1 MSDLLVERVDLGNGF
16 RIRGGLLANA
26 YPLPDGWEH
35 GVSFRGT
42 GCSEPQ
48 IVGPC
53 AVTDRTETRPGDDN
67 VFEPIFITQSAACSM
82 LSKVGTV
89 DMAANRLEATSE
101 WALGRALATGLGSET
116 NISFADADNI
126 AHADYDPT
134 TIGLSVVN
142 AVSCLEQAAAD
153 LGFGAEIML
162 HAPMRAAS
170 YLAEAGVMS
179 ESYYSAGGLP
189 WIISPGYPVETEG
202 DETTITIWA
211 TGSVFAAVGDAYL
224 LTDGVTGQRPF
235 GWRTNTDA
243 AFQQRI
249 GLAAFDPCLNLSASF
264 TVPACIPGG
273 S

>member
-48 IVGPC
+48 ITGPC
-53 AVTDRTETRPGDDN
+53 AITDRTETRPGDDN
-67 VFEPIFITQSAACSM
+67 VFEPIFIAQSAACSM

-101 WALGRALATGLGSET
+101 WALGRSLATGVGSS
-116 NISFADADNI
+116 NPSLADAENVAAMDDDN
-126 AHADYDPT
+126 YE
-134 TIGLSVVN
+134 LSVVN

-170 YLAEAGVMS
+170 YLAKAGVMS
-179 ESYYSAGGLP
+179 ESYYSASGLP
-189 WIISPGYPVETEG
+189 WIISPGYPVETSG

-211 TGSVFAAVGDAYL
+211 TGSVFAALGDAYL
-224 LTDGVTGQRPF
+224 LTDGVTGARPY
-235 GWRTNTDA
+235 GWRINTDA
-243 AFQQRI
+243 AFQQRV
-249 GLAAFDPCLNLSASF
+249 GLAAFDPCLNISASF